1 MARTRAADYGDKRQ
15 AILQRSAAVF
25 AEHGID
31 RASMAQVAAECGVS
45 KALLYHYYDSKEALL
60 QDIIRSHL
68 EELDAALAG
77 IDDPALPPE
86 RRLRLLIGQVLETYR
101 DADDLHQVQ
110 ITGMRSLPADRAE
123 ELKALERRI
132 VERFGA
138 VLRVLNPALNNG
150 RPLLKPV
157 TMSLFGM
164 LNWVYMWFR
173 PDGGL
178 SREEYADLA
187 TALVLDGVRALR

>member
-1 MARTRAADYGDKRQ
+1 MARTRAADYDAKRQ
-15 AILQRSAAVF
+15 AILRRSAGVF
-25 AEHGID
+25 AEHGVD
-31 RASMAQVAAECGVS
+31 RASMAQVAAECGIS

-68 EELDAALAG
+68 EELAAAVAEV
-77 IDDPALPPE
+77 DDPGLPPE
-86 RRLRLLIGQVLETYR
+86 RRLRLLIGRVLECYR

-110 ITGMRSLPADRAE
+110 IVGMRTLPPVRAE
-123 ELKALERRI
+123 ELKDLERRI
-132 VERFGA
+132 VARFA
-138 VLRVLNPALNNG
+138 TVLRAINPALDAG

-178 SREEYADLA
+178 TREEYADLA
-187 TALVLDGVRALR
+187 TTMILEGVRAVR